1 MSKKTMLLAL
11 TVASMT
17 MFALP
22 AAAAAAELHWEGVS
36 SFSGDATAGSLV
48 AEGEPT
54 ITCETGHVTGTPS
67 AGGTTGTISFDFT
80 GCHTTVFGLTAKCKT
95 NTAGGLDNTMKA
107 HGTYHLITTTDGP
120 AMLITF
126 ETKTLIC
133 AGISNTITHGNLIG
147 TIISPKCGETSNK
160 MTINFSATGTSQDHK
175 LYTGVNYDLTA
186 TTGEGG
192 AAKTAAWST
201 LWHIESPTA
210 GKLNC
215 T

>member
-11 TVASMT
+11 AMASVA

-22 AAAAAAELHWEGVS
+22 VGASAQEIHLEGIEK
-36 SFSGDATAGSLV
+36 FTGDATAGTLA

-54 ITCETGHVTGTPS
+54 FTCETGDIEGTVS
-67 AGGTTGTISFDFT
+67 AGGTTGTLAFDFT
-80 GCHTTVFGLTAKCKT
+80 GCHATVFGLTAKCRT
-95 NTAGGLDNTMKA
+95 SGSPLDNTIKTS
-107 HGTYHLITTTDGP
+107 GTFHLITTTDGP

-126 ETKTLIC
+126 DTKTVVC
-133 AGISNTITHGNLIG
+133 GGISNTITHGNLIG
-147 TIISPKCGETSNK
+147 TITSPKCGETSK
-160 MTINFSATGTSQDHK
+160 LMTINFAATSGSQDHK

-192 AAKTAAWST
+192 AAKTAAWTT
-201 LWHIESPTA
+201 LWHIESTTS